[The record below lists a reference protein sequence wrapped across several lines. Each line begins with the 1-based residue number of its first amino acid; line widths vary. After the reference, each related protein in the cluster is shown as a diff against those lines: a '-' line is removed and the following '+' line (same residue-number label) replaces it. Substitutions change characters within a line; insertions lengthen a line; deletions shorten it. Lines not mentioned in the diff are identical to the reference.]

1 MLSFFLSFGSGRGT
15 EFFLSI
21 KPEPTPIM
29 VTNIN
34 IETKRA
40 LTLCC
45 CFIQKYILE
54 LMPLF
59 YFDVLM
65 VTCALLC
72 GQAEK
77 NHNGKEQPVNTAKKT
92 TPI

>member
-1 MLSFFLSFGSGRGT
+1 
-15 EFFLSI
+15 
-21 KPEPTPIM
+21 
-29 VTNIN
+29 
-34 IETKRA
+34 
-40 LTLCC
+40 
-45 CFIQKYILE
+45 
-54 LMPLF
+54 MPLF

-77 NHNGKEQPVNTAKKT
+77 NHNGKEQPVNAAKKT